1 MKGEVEHASNM
12 MSNDRKIPKSRA
24 KFFER
29 EKKFKKIFDAQMAK
43 WDKEEEDNPQENY
56 PRL

>member
-1 MKGEVEHASNM
+1 M